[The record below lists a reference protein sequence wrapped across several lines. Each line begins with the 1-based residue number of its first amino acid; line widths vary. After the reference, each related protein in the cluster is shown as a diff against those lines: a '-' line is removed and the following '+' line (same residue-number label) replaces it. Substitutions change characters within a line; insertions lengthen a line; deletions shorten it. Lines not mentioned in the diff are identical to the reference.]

1 MSALFQTPAVK
12 RLMGWRRGDE
22 EEKWAERA
30 IEALV
35 KKLKKRKGAI
45 ESLEKTLQSSTHLS
59 ECITIPRSLDG
70 RLQVNHRKGL
80 PHVIYCRVW
89 RWPDLQNHHELKAT
103 PNCAY
108 PYESKH
114 HKDVC
119 INPFHYN
126 RIETPVLP
134 PVLVP
139 RQNQYHHY
147 HQQTNQ
153 APPPPQHQQ
162 QQQHWNNYY
171 NYNRPSPPVTP
182 AGSTTSSTNTTTTTP
197 NNYYYQQHQSP
208 HMPYYPPQQ
217 QQQPTP
223 PPPPLTQPAT
233 PPTPT
238 SFKRDAPSPVLS
250 DDSFSLSSP
259 PMSPPA
265 TPTNTKSTNSNNNL
279 ESIQHPDIKP
289 VHYAETTCWCQVL
302 I

>member
-103 PNCAY
+103 ANCAY

-114 HKDVC
+114 QKDVC

-139 RQNQYHHY
+139 RQNHYHHF
-147 HQQTNQ
+147 HHQTNHPVQ
-153 APPPPQHQQ
+153 PAPPPQPAQVAPHQN
-162 QQQHWNNYY
+162 WNYY
-171 NYNRPSPPVTP
+171 NYNRPSPPPATP
-182 AGSTTSSTNTTTTTP
+182 PSTSTNSTTSS
-197 NNYYYQQHQSP
+197 YYYQNSP
-208 HMPYYPPQQ
+208 HMPYYPPQA
-217 QQQPTP
+217 
-223 PPPPLTQPAT
+223 PAT
-233 PPTPT
+233 PSTPPST
-238 SFKRDAPSPVLS
+238 LKRDAPSPVLS
-250 DDSFSLSSP
+250 DDSFSISSP
-259 PMSPPA
+259 PMSPPE
-265 TPTNTKSTNSNNNL
+265 TPQTNHTTITSTKNTSNQTSNNNL
-279 ESIQHPDIKP
+279 ASIQHPDIKP
-289 VHYAETTCWCQVL
+289 VHYAETTCWCQVKVEVGT
-302 I
+302 